1 MTFKLSIVNPE
12 KVLWS
17 GEAESLIAPGEEGE
31 LTVLSNHEALITPL
45 VKGVLKL
52 KSVQG
57 NKEISIEGGMLEVSH
72 NQATVLL

>member
-52 KSVQG
+52 KSVHWRPSFCVRMRNAANG
-57 NKEISIEGGMLEVSH
+57 SG
-72 NQATVLL
+72 VLPL